1 MTHKENMKNIVANLP
16 SPPKEFLDSC
26 DNVMQWFKEHSVEK
40 LNKTLTKQSEPI
52 VIYDLEEFM
61 EGHKLE
67 DDVNVTLPYGVL
79 RKLYND
85 KNTFEMAYG
94 LAMNGAIGEGL
105 SDE

>member
-1 MTHKENMKNIVANLP
+1 MTHEDKLME
-16 SPPKEFLDSC
+16 
-26 DNVMQWFKEHSVEK
+26 WFKEHNVEN
-40 LNKTLTKQSEPI
+40 LNKALTKQNEPI

-61 EGHKLE
+61 DGQKLE
-67 DDVNVTLPYGVL
+67 DDVNVTLSYGVL

>member
-1 MTHKENMKNIVANLP
+1 MTHEDKL
-16 SPPKEFLDSC
+16 
-26 DNVMQWFKEHSVEK
+26 MQWFKEHNVEN
-40 LNKTLTKQSEPI
+40 LNKALTKQNEPI

-61 EGHKLE
+61 GSQKLE
-67 DDVNVTLPYGVL
+67 DNVNVTLPYGVL